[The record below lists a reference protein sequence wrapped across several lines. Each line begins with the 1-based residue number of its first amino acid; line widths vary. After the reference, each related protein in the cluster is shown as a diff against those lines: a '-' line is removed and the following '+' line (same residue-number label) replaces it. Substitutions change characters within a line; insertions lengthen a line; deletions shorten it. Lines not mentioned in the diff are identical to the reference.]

1 MKRRKKLR
9 SYLQCNNVCVG
20 GLFQR
25 MLLAVCDSKFFFYS
39 LRTKI
44 SLPTF
49 RAGGRIKPLHRYSL
63 DYILL
68 LSLCSLSLIYSQ
80 QGSNDFCFDCLF
92 VFMKIDG
99 CFCLGWW
106 CIPKYH
112 LYKLNLNFT
121 CLHVTYVC
129 FAFVFFLKKFSL
141 SSSLWFYTE
150 NIKIL

>member
-1 MKRRKKLR
+1 MRWWTI
-9 SYLQCNNVCVG
+9 
-20 GLFQR
+20 
-25 MLLAVCDSKFFFYS
+25 SKDAACCLWFKVFFYS

-68 LSLCSLSLIYSQ
+68 LSLIYSQ

-121 CLHVTYVC
+121 CLHVAYVC
-129 FAFVFFLKKFSL
+129 FAFVFLKKIL
-141 SSSLWFYTE
+141 SFFLTLILYRKYKDFINVE
-150 NIKIL
+150 CIKM